1 MNSNEKAIHEPQ
13 DLKELEALLK
23 EFVERFTYVE
33 NEIDGLKEDQKNLI
47 SDYEEKLDIK
57 TLKQAIRI
65 VRAKRKVEHLD
76 TFELQWSHQLSL
88 VNGAPVNLAEFRRDT
103 THSARG
109 WRSSLVEPPFPLG
122 REPLISL

>member
-76 TFELQWSHQLSL
+76 TFEKYEEILS
-88 VNGAPVNLAEFRRDT
+88 NLD
-103 THSARG
+103 
-109 WRSSLVEPPFPLG
+109 
-122 REPLISL
+122 I